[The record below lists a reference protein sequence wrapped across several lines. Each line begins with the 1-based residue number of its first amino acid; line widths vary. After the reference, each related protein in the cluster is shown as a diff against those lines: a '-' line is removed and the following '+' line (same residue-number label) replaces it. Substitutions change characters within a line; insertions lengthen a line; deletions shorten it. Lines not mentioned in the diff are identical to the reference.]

1 MHGNH
6 SSIRARRTERGFTFL
21 GLLFVIA
28 MLGIALSAV
37 GVVWSAEI
45 RRDREVQLL
54 FVGDQI
60 RAAIGHYYRE
70 GGQYPQ
76 ALTDLLE
83 DKRVPQTRR
92 YLRRLYPDPMTNSAD
107 WQPIVAPQGGIMGVA
122 SSSQLKPIKVANFP
136 QIDASFEKTE
146 CYCDWKFV
154 YSAYFGRRH
163 RLIKPVTPP

>member
-1 MHGNH
+1 M
-6 SSIRARRTERGFTFL
+6 RARRAERGFTLL

-45 RRDREVQLL
+45 RRDREAQLL

-92 YLRRLYPDPMTNSAD
+92 YLRRLYPDPMTNSSD

-122 SSSQLKPIKVANFP
+122 SSSQLKPIKVANFEP
-136 QIDASFEKTE
+136 IDAAFAQQE
-146 CYCDWKFV
+146 CYCDWQFT
-154 YSAYFGRRH
+154 YSPQYHRH
-163 RLIKPVTPP
+163 RRAIKAISAP